1 MNEVY
6 VGHSNPMNCI
16 VNSPPQP
23 RNLIGS
29 KTVRIFIV
37 SNELLSYDTA
47 GKRHEYFEQQIPCFS
62 VTELSFVV
70 YPSAFCMHVSLA

>member
-1 MNEVY
+1 MSIIFLFKKEK
-6 VGHSNPMNCI
+6 CI
-16 VNSPPQP
+16 YAAPKAEP

-47 GKRHEYFEQQIPCFS
+47 GKRHEYFEQQIP
-62 VTELSFVV
+62 VTDFHSLYTPRLFV
-70 YPSAFCMHVSLA
+70 CMFH

>member
-1 MNEVY
+1 MLKLDDYATPKAE
-6 VGHSNPMNCI
+6 
-16 VNSPPQP
+16 P

-37 SNELLSYDTA
+37 SNELLSYDVA
-47 GKRHEYFEQQIPCFS
+47 GKRHEYFEQIPCFS

-70 YPSAFCMHVSLA
+70 YPSAFCMHVSLI